1 MAFPLHHDLRVH
13 VHVAEPK
20 LPKDVS
26 EKSHLMNWKAPIF
39 KPRAW
44 TDIGEKAQALTR
56 HLYLA
61 KVSKF

>member
-13 VHVAEPK
+13 VHVVEQK

-26 EKSHLMNWKAPIF
+26 EKKSLDEMKSS

-44 TDIGEKAQALTR
+44 TDNVEKAQALTR
-56 HLYLA
+56 HLYFA
-61 KVSKF
+61 KVNEF